1 MIVDDEAVRV
11 GSANMNNRSLGLD
24 SECDVLISTTVA
36 ANAASGQSIRAF
48 HYGLLSEHLRVDAT
62 TIAAKI
68 RERGSLIAA
77 IEELRGGV
85 KTLCPYQTPDLA
97 AVEEWLA
104 ENDVLG
110 SGGTDEP
117 FEPLARR
124 TLFRRSNRSSR

>member
-1 MIVDDEAVRV
+1 
-11 GSANMNNRSLGLD
+11 
-24 SECDVLISTTVA
+24 LISTTVA
-36 ANAASGQSIRAF
+36 ANAACGQSIRAF

-62 TIAAKI
+62 MIAAKI
-68 RERGSLIAA
+68 GEHRSLVAA
-77 IEELRGGV
+77 IEELREGV
-85 KTLCPYQTPDLA
+85 KTLDSYQTPDLS

-124 TLFRRSNRSSR
+124 TLFRRSSRSSR